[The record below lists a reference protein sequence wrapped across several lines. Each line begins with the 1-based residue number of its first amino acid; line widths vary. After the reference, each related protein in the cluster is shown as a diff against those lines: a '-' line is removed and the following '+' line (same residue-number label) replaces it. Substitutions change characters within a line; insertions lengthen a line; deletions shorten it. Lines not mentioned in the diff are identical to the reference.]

1 MMKINRLLIVI
12 IIILSPLNSMAE
24 NENLELYEGK
34 WIEQCKDGQKENE
47 KNCAL
52 ERSLFVDKEMK
63 KKLITI
69 VMQTNSLTKEVRFI
83 LISPLGTLIQSGVK
97 IGFDGNL
104 INQNGFG
111 FNICQQ
117 YGCITTLKMTENILN
132 NFKKAKNLNLEY
144 LNAQGRKIDIDFGL
158 KGFTEQYKKISVN

>member
-1 MMKINRLLIVI
+1 
-12 IIILSPLNSMAE
+12 
-24 NENLELYEGK
+24 
-34 WIEQCKDGQKENE
+34 
-47 KNCAL
+47 
-52 ERSLFVDKEMK
+52 
-63 KKLITI
+63 
-69 VMQTNSLTKEVRFI
+69 MQTNSLTKEVRFI

-97 IGFDGNL
+97 IGFDGSL

-144 LNAQGRKIDIDFGL
+144 LDAQGRKINIDFGL
-158 KGFTEQYKKISVN
+158 KGFTEQYKKIAVN